1 MSGSQGSVVVID
13 AMSFRRARDESF
25 LAPWAKEE
33 KLDLISVMPTEVH
46 GALGENINC
55 RMLIYDIGGV
65 SASSHEILLDIHVLR
80 TLFPAAAVVIFSD
93 NEGFDSIIAALNAG
107 ARGYLG
113 NSMPPDLAL
122 QALSFLLRG
131 GTYFPP
137 AAIMAS
143 RPSGKSGISGY
154 RRSTSEETAADGDLE
169 QSNRIASSVVES
181 SASQQQAAISYE
193 KLAQVTP
200 GCQQHFESSS
210 EDLIETPGSNNE
222 IKAAF
227 SHPLMSDR
235 QRAVLLCLCQGDPN
249 KVIGRKLGMTETTV
263 KVHVR
268 EIMRKLGV
276 VNRTQVAIAVG
287 RNGLLV
293 GNGDVLLAG
302 QDAPALLPPRQ
313 PNC

>member
-33 KLDLISVMPTEVH
+33 KLDLISVMPSEVH
-46 GALGENINC
+46 STLGEDISC
-55 RMLIYDIGGV
+55 RMLIYDIGGA
-65 SASSHEILLDIHVLR
+65 SASSHEILLEIHVLR
-80 TLFPAAAVVIFSD
+80 TLFPAAALVIFSD
-93 NEGFDSIIAALNAG
+93 NEGLDSIIAALNAG

-113 NSMPPDLAL
+113 NSMTPDLAL

-143 RPSGKSGISGY
+143 LPGGKPGC
-154 RRSTSEETAADGDLE
+154 RKSEETAADGDLE
-169 QSNRIASSVVES
+169 QPAG
-181 SASQQQAAISYE
+181 QQPAISYD
-193 KLAQVTP
+193 KLAQVTS
-200 GCQQHFESSS
+200 GCEDHFGTSS
-210 EDLIETPGSNNE
+210 EDLIERPGSNNG
-222 IKAAF
+222 IKTAF
-227 SHPLMSDR
+227 SQPLMTDR
-235 QRAVLLCLCQGDPN
+235 QRAVLLCLCEGDPN

-276 VNRTQVAIAVG
+276 VNRTQVAIVVG

-293 GNGDVLLAG
+293 GNGDAMLAG
-302 QDAPALLPPRQ
+302 QGQDVPALAPPRQ
-313 PNC
+313 PISETH

>member
-25 LAPWAKEE
+25 LAPWATKEN
-33 KLDLISVMPTEVH
+33 LDLISVMPAEVH
-46 GALGENINC
+46 SKLGESINC
-55 RMLIYDIGGV
+55 QMLIYDIGGA
-65 SASSHEILLDIHVLR
+65 SASSHENLLEIHVLR
-80 TLFPAAAVVIFSD
+80 TLFPAAALVVFSD
-93 NEGFDSIIAALNAG
+93 DEGLDSIFAALNAG

-137 AAIMAS
+137 AAIMAC
-143 RPSGKSGISGY
+143 RPDGKPAHSGCA
-154 RRSTSEETAADGDLE
+154 RSASEETAADDDLE
-169 QSNRIASSVVES
+169 
-181 SASQQQAAISYE
+181 
-193 KLAQVTP
+193 
-200 GCQQHFESSS
+200 H
-210 EDLIETPGSNNE
+210 LIEPPGSNNE
-222 IKAAF
+222 IKTAF
-227 SHPLMSDR
+227 PHPSMTDR

-276 VNRTQVAIAVG
+276 INRTQVAIAVG
-287 RNGLLV
+287 RNGLF

-302 QDAPALLPPRQ
+302 QDVPALTSPSSATELLK
-313 PNC
+313 NH

>member
-33 KLDLISVMPTEVH
+33 KLDLISVMPSEVH
-46 GALGENINC
+46 STLGESICC
-55 RMLIYDIGGV
+55 RMLIYDIGGA
-65 SASSHEILLDIHVLR
+65 SASSHEILLEIHVLR
-80 TLFPAAAVVIFSD
+80 TLFPAAALVIFSD
-93 NEGFDSIIAALNAG
+93 NEGLDSIIAALNAG

-113 NSMPPDLAL
+113 NSMTPDLAL

-137 AAIMAS
+137 AAIMESSPGVRPAQLGS
-143 RPSGKSGISGY
+143 RRNP
-154 RRSTSEETAADGDLE
+154 TEEAADAD
-169 QSNRIASSVVES
+169 SD
-181 SASQQQAAISYE
+181 QQQAAISYE
-193 KLAQVTP
+193 KLAQVTS
-200 GCQQHFESSS
+200 GCQDHFGASP
-210 EDLIETPGSNNE
+210 EDLVERPVSSNG
-222 IKAAF
+222 IKAGF
-227 SHPLMSDR
+227 SQPLMTDR
-235 QRAVLLCLCQGDPN
+235 QRAVLLCLCEGDPN

-276 VNRTQVAIAVG
+276 VNRTQVAIVVG

-293 GNGDVLLAG
+293 GNGDVVLAD
-302 QDAPALLPPRQ
+302 QDVPALAPPRL
-313 PNC
+313 PNF

>member
-13 AMSFRRARDESF
+13 ALSFRRARDEFF
-25 LAPWAKEE
+25 LAPWATEE
-33 KLDLISVMPTEVH
+33 KLDLISIMPTEVH
-46 GALGENINC
+46 GTLCENINC
-55 RMLIYDIGGV
+55 RMLIYDIGGA
-65 SASSHEILLDIHVLR
+65 SASGREILLEIHVLL
-80 TLFPAAAVVIFSD
+80 TVFPAAALAIFSD
-93 NEGFDSIIAALNAG
+93 DERPESIIAALNAG

-122 QALSFLLRG
+122 QALSFVLRG

-137 AAIMAS
+137 AAIVAS
-143 RPSGKSGISGY
+143 RPDGEPPYSGC
-154 RRSTSEETAADGDLE
+154 RRSASEETAYGDLE
-169 QSNRIASSVVES
+169 PNRISSSVVEA
-181 SASQQQAAISYE
+181 SAGQQPACAPYE
-193 KLAQVTP
+193 KSTEVTS
-200 GCQQHFESSS
+200 GCQDHFGTSS

-227 SHPLMSDR
+227 LHPLMTDR

-276 VNRTQVAIAVG
+276 VNRTQAAIAVG
-287 RNGLLV
+287 RNGSV
-293 GNGDVLLAG
+293 GNGDVLLAD
-302 QDAPALLPPRQ
+302 QDAPELPPFRLRLLA
-313 PNC
+313 P

>member
-1 MSGSQGSVVVID
+1 MSGSRGSVVVID
-13 AMSFRRARDESF
+13 AMSFRRARDEFF
-25 LAPWAKEE
+25 LAPWATEE

-46 GALGENINC
+46 STLGENLNC

-65 SASSHEILLDIHVLR
+65 PASNHEILLEIHVLR
-80 TLFPAAAVVIFSD
+80 TLFPAAALVIFSD
-93 NEGFDSIIAALNAG
+93 NEGPESIVAALNAG

-137 AAIMAS
+137 TAIMAG
-143 RPSGKSGISGY
+143 RSGSSPAHLD
-154 RRSTSEETAADGDLE
+154 RRSASKQAADGELE
-169 QSNRIASSVVES
+169 HLNTISSSVVES
-181 SASQQQAAISYE
+181 ADQHQASLQCATSAQDHLGTS
-193 KLAQVTP
+193 
-200 GCQQHFESSS
+200 F
-210 EDLIETPGSNNE
+210 EDLIEMPGSTNV

-227 SHPLMSDR
+227 RHPLMTDR

-287 RNGLLV
+287 RNGLV
-293 GNGDVLLAG
+293 GNSDVLLA
-302 QDAPALLPPRQ
+302 APDTPSLPFPRQ
-313 PNC
+313 PNS

>member
-25 LAPWAKEE
+25 LAPWASEE

-46 GALGENINC
+46 NALGENINC

-65 SASSHEILLDIHVLR
+65 SASSHEILVDIHVLR
-80 TLFPAAAVVIFSD
+80 TLFPAAALVIFSD
-93 NEGFDSIIAALNAG
+93 NEGVDSIIAAVNAG

-143 RPSGKSGISGY
+143 RPGGKSAHSDY
-154 RRSTSEETAADGDLE
+154 RRGASEEVTDGDLE
-169 QSNRIASSVVES
+169 PSNRISSSVIE
-181 SASQQQAAISYE
+181 AGQQQTAIPYE
-193 KLAQVTP
+193 KSAQVTS
-200 GCQQHFESSS
+200 GCQDHFGASS
-210 EDLIETPGSNNE
+210 EDLIETPGPNNE

-227 SHPLMSDR
+227 PRPLMTDR

-287 RNGLLV
+287 RNGLF
-293 GNGDVLLAG
+293 GNGDVMLAG
-302 QDAPALLPPRQ
+302 PDTPVVPFPRQ
-313 PNC
+313 QNS

>member
-80 TLFPAAAVVIFSD
+80 TLFPAAALVIFSD

-143 RPSGKSGISGY
+143 RPSGKSAHSGY
-154 RRSTSEETAADGDLE
+154 RRSTSEETAADADLE
-169 QSNRIASSVVES
+169 QSNNRISSSIVES
-181 SASQQQAAISYE
+181 SADRQQAAISYE
-193 KLAQVTP
+193 KLSQVTP
-200 GCQQHFESSS
+200 GCQHHFATSS

-227 SHPLMSDR
+227 SQPLMSDR

-287 RNGLLV
+287 RNGLQV
-293 GNGDVLLAG
+293 GSGDVLLA
-302 QDAPALLPPRQ
+302 DAPALLPPRQ

>member
-13 AMSFRRARDESF
+13 AMSFRRARDEFF
-25 LAPWAKEE
+25 LAPWATEE

-46 GALGENINC
+46 STLGDNTNC

-65 SASSHEILLDIHVLR
+65 PASSHEILLEIHVLR
-80 TLFPAAAVVIFSD
+80 TLFPAAALVIFSD
-93 NEGFDSIIAALNAG
+93 DEGPDSIIAALNAG

-137 AAIMAS
+137 TAIMAG
-143 RPSGKSGISGY
+143 RSGGSPAHLD
-154 RRSTSEETAADGDLE
+154 RRSASKEAAGDLE
-169 QSNRIASSVVES
+169 HLNTISSSIGESANQHQASLP
-181 SASQQQAAISYE
+181 YE
-193 KLAQVTP
+193 KSPQVTS
-200 GCQQHFESSS
+200 GLQEHFGAPS
-210 EDLIETPGSNNE
+210 EDPIEMPDSSNV

-227 SHPLMSDR
+227 RHPLMTDR

-287 RNGLLV
+287 RNGLV
-293 GNGDVLLAG
+293 GNSDVLLAG
-302 QDAPALLPPRQ
+302 PDTPTLPFPRQ
-313 PNC
+313 PNS

>member
-80 TLFPAAAVVIFSD
+80 TLFPAAALVIFSD

-143 RPSGKSGISGY
+143 RPSGKSVHSGY
-154 RRSTSEETAADGDLE
+154 RRSASEETAADGNAE
-169 QSNRIASSVVES
+169 QSNRISSSVVEP
-181 SASQQQAAISYE
+181 SAGPQQAAISYE
-193 KLAQVTP
+193 KLVP
-200 GCQQHFESSS
+200 GCQPQFETSS

-276 VNRTQVAIAVG
+276 VNRTQVAIAVS

-293 GNGDVLLAG
+293 GNGDVVLAG

>member
-33 KLDLISVMPTEVH
+33 KLNLISVMPSEVH
-46 GALGENINC
+46 STLGEDIGC
-55 RMLIYDIGGV
+55 RMLIYDIGGAL
-65 SASSHEILLDIHVLR
+65 ASSHEILLEIHVLR
-80 TLFPAAAVVIFSD
+80 TLFPAAALVIFSD
-93 NEGFDSIIAALNAG
+93 NEGLDSIIAALNAG

-113 NSMPPDLAL
+113 NSMTPDLAL

-143 RPSGKSGISGY
+143 LPGGKPGC
-154 RRSTSEETAADGDLE
+154 RKSEEPATDGDLE
-169 QSNRIASSVVES
+169 PAG
-181 SASQQQAAISYE
+181 QQQPAISYE
-193 KLAQVTP
+193 KLAQVTSSCEDQF
-200 GCQQHFESSS
+200 GASS
-210 EDLIETPGSNNE
+210 EDLIERPGSNNG

-227 SHPLMSDR
+227 SQQLMTDR
-235 QRAVLLCLCQGDPN
+235 QRAVLLCLCEGDPN

-276 VNRTQVAIAVG
+276 VNRTQVAIVVG

-293 GNGDVLLAG
+293 GNGDVVLAG
-302 QDAPALLPPRQ
+302 QGQGQDVPALAPPRQ
-313 PNC
+313 PISETH

>member
-33 KLDLISVMPTEVH
+33 KLDLISVMPSEVH
-46 GALGENINC
+46 STLGEDIGC
-55 RMLIYDIGGV
+55 RMLIYDIGGA
-65 SASSHEILLDIHVLR
+65 SASSHEILLEIHVLR
-80 TLFPAAAVVIFSD
+80 TLFPAAALVIFSD
-93 NEGFDSIIAALNAG
+93 NEGLDSIIAALNAG

-113 NSMPPDLAL
+113 NSMTPDLAL

-143 RPSGKSGISGY
+143 LPGGKPGC
-154 RRSTSEETAADGDLE
+154 RKSEETTDGDLE
-169 QSNRIASSVVES
+169 QPAG
-181 SASQQQAAISYE
+181 QQPAISYD
-193 KLAQVTP
+193 KLAQATS
-200 GCQQHFESSS
+200 GCEDHFGTSS
-210 EDLIETPGSNNE
+210 EDLIERPGSNNG
-222 IKAAF
+222 IKTAF
-227 SHPLMSDR
+227 SQPLMTDR
-235 QRAVLLCLCQGDPN
+235 QRAVLLCLCEGDPN

-276 VNRTQVAIAVG
+276 VNRTQVAIVVG

-293 GNGDVLLAG
+293 GNGDAMLAG
-302 QDAPALLPPRQ
+302 QGQDVPALAPPRQ
-313 PNC
+313 PISETH

>member
-33 KLDLISVMPTEVH
+33 KLDLISVMPSEVH
-46 GALGENINC
+46 STLGEDISC
-55 RMLIYDIGGV
+55 RMLIYDIGGA
-65 SASSHEILLDIHVLR
+65 SASSHEILLEIHVLR
-80 TLFPAAAVVIFSD
+80 TLFPAAALVIFSD
-93 NEGFDSIIAALNAG
+93 NEGLDSIIAALNAG

-113 NSMPPDLAL
+113 NSMTPDLAL

-143 RPSGKSGISGY
+143 LPGGKPGC
-154 RRSTSEETAADGDLE
+154 RKSEETAADGDLE
-169 QSNRIASSVVES
+169 QPAG
-181 SASQQQAAISYE
+181 QQPAISYD
-193 KLAQVTP
+193 KLAQVTS
-200 GCQQHFESSS
+200 GCDDHFGTSS
-210 EDLIETPGSNNE
+210 EELLERPGSNNG
-222 IKAAF
+222 KGAF
-227 SHPLMSDR
+227 AQPLMTDR
-235 QRAVLLCLCQGDPN
+235 QRAVLLCLCEGDPN

-276 VNRTQVAIAVG
+276 INRTQVAIAVG
-287 RNGLLV
+287 RNGLF

-302 QDAPALLPPRQ
+302 QDVPALTSPSSATELLK
-313 PNC
+313 NH

>member
-1 MSGSQGSVVVID
+1 MSGSRGSVVVID
-13 AMSFRRARDESF
+13 AMSFRRARDEFF
-25 LAPWAKEE
+25 LAPWATEE

-46 GALGENINC
+46 STLGENLNC

-65 SASSHEILLDIHVLR
+65 PASNHEILLEIHVLR
-80 TLFPAAAVVIFSD
+80 TLFPAAALVIFSD
-93 NEGFDSIIAALNAG
+93 NEGPESIVAALNAG

-137 AAIMAS
+137 AAIMAG
-143 RPSGKSGISGY
+143 RSGSSPAHLD
-154 RRSTSEETAADGDLE
+154 RRSASKQAADGELE
-169 QSNRIASSVVES
+169 HLNTISSSVVES
-181 SASQQQAAISYE
+181 ADQHQASLQCATSAQDHLGTS
-193 KLAQVTP
+193 
-200 GCQQHFESSS
+200 F
-210 EDLIETPGSNNE
+210 EDLIEMPGSTNV

-227 SHPLMSDR
+227 RHPLMTDR

-287 RNGLLV
+287 RNGLV
-293 GNGDVLLAG
+293 GNSDVLLA
-302 QDAPALLPPRQ
+302 APDTPSLPFPRQ
-313 PNC
+313 PNS

>member
-25 LAPWAKEE
+25 LAPWATREN
-33 KLDLISVMPTEVH
+33 LDLISVMPAEVH
-46 GALGENINC
+46 SKLGERINC
-55 RMLIYDIGGV
+55 QMLIFAIGGA
-65 SASSHEILLDIHVLR
+65 SASSHENLLEIHVLR
-80 TLFPAAAVVIFSD
+80 TLFPSAALVVFSD
-93 NEGFDSIIAALNAG
+93 DEGLDSIFAALNAG
-107 ARGYLG
+107 ARGDLG

-143 RPSGKSGISGY
+143 LPGGKPGC
-154 RRSTSEETAADGDLE
+154 RKSEETAADGDLE
-169 QSNRIASSVVES
+169 QPAG
-181 SASQQQAAISYE
+181 QQQPAISYD
-193 KLAQVTP
+193 KLVTS
-200 GCQQHFESSS
+200 GCEDHFGTSS
-210 EDLIETPGSNNE
+210 EDLIERPGSNNG
-222 IKAAF
+222 IKTAF
-227 SHPLMSDR
+227 SQPLMTDR
-235 QRAVLLCLCQGDPN
+235 QRAVVLCLCEGDPN

-276 VNRTQVAIAVG
+276 VNRTQVAIVVG

-293 GNGDVLLAG
+293 GNGDAVLAG
-302 QDAPALLPPRQ
+302 QGQAVPALAPPRQ
-313 PNC
+313 PISETH

>member
-13 AMSFRRARDESF
+13 AMSFRRARDEFF
-25 LAPWAKEE
+25 LAPWATEE

-46 GALGENINC
+46 STLGENTNC

-65 SASSHEILLDIHVLR
+65 PASSHEILLEIHVLR
-80 TLFPAAAVVIFSD
+80 TLFPAAALVIFSD
-93 NEGFDSIIAALNAG
+93 DEGPDSIIAALNAG

-137 AAIMAS
+137 TAIMAGRS
-143 RPSGKSGISGY
+143 ASSPAHLD
-154 RRSTSEETAADGDLE
+154 RRSASKEAAADSDLE
-169 QSNRIASSVVES
+169 HLNTISSSIVES
-181 SASQQQAAISYE
+181 ANQHQASLPYQKSP
-193 KLAQVTP
+193 QVTS
-200 GCQQHFESSS
+200 GLQEHFGAPS
-210 EDLIETPGSNNE
+210 EDPIEMPDSSNV

-227 SHPLMSDR
+227 RHPLMTDR

-287 RNGLLV
+287 RNGLV
-293 GNGDVLLAG
+293 GNSDVLLAG
-302 QDAPALLPPRQ
+302 PDTPTLPFPRQ
-313 PNC
+313 PNS

>member
-80 TLFPAAAVVIFSD
+80 TLFPAAALVIFSD

-143 RPSGKSGISGY
+143 RPGGKSAHSGY
-154 RRSTSEETAADGDLE
+154 RRSASEETATGGDLE
-169 QSNRIASSVVES
+169 SNRISSSVGES
-181 SASQQQAAISYE
+181 PVSQPQAAISYE
-193 KLAQVTP
+193 KLTQVTP
-200 GCQQHFESSS
+200 GCQPHFETSS
-210 EDLIETPGSNNE
+210 EDLIETSGSNNE

-302 QDAPALLPPRQ
+302 QDAPALLSPRQ

>member
-13 AMSFRRARDESF
+13 AMSFRRARDEFF
-25 LAPWAKEE
+25 LAPWATEE
-33 KLDLISVMPTEVH
+33 KLDLISIMPTEVH
-46 GALGENINC
+46 STLGENINC
-55 RMLIYDIGGV
+55 RVLIYDIGGV
-65 SASSHEILLDIHVLR
+65 SASSHEILLEIHVLR
-80 TLFPAAAVVIFSD
+80 TLFPAAALVIFSD
-93 NEGFDSIIAALNAG
+93 NEGPESVIAAFNAG

-143 RPSGKSGISGY
+143 RPGGKPAHLDC
-154 RRSTSEETAADGDLE
+154 RNETAADGDLE
-169 QSNRIASSVVES
+169 QPNMISSSVVES
-181 SASQQQAAISYE
+181 SAAQQQTSLLCD
-193 KLAQVTP
+193 KSAQVTS
-200 GCQQHFESSS
+200 GCQDHFGTSSG
-210 EDLIETPGSNNE
+210 DLFEMPGSSNE
-222 IKAAF
+222 IKTAF
-227 SHPLMSDR
+227 PQPLTDR

-287 RNGLLV
+287 RNGLF
-293 GNGDVLLAG
+293 GNGDVMLTG
-302 QDAPALLPPRQ
+302 PDTPALPSPRE
-313 PNC
+313 PKTH

>member
-13 AMSFRRARDESF
+13 AMSFRRARDEFF
-25 LAPWAKEE
+25 LAPWATEE

-46 GALGENINC
+46 STLGENVNC

-65 SASSHEILLDIHVLR
+65 PASSHEILLEIHVLR
-80 TLFPAAAVVIFSD
+80 TLFPAAALVIFSD
-93 NEGFDSIIAALNAG
+93 DEGPDSIIAALNAG

-137 AAIMAS
+137 TAIMAGRS
-143 RPSGKSGISGY
+143 SGSPAHLD
-154 RRSTSEETAADGDLE
+154 RRSASKEATADGDLE
-169 QSNRIASSVVES
+169 HLNTISSSQASLP
-181 SASQQQAAISYE
+181 YE
-193 KLAQVTP
+193 KSPQVTS
-200 GCQQHFESSS
+200 GLQEHFGAPS
-210 EDLIETPGSNNE
+210 EDPIEMPDSSNV

-227 SHPLMSDR
+227 RHPLMTDR
-235 QRAVLLCLCQGDPN
+235 QRAVLLYLCQGDPN

-287 RNGLLV
+287 RNGLV
-293 GNGDVLLAG
+293 GNSDVLLAG
-302 QDAPALLPPRQ
+302 PDTPTLPFPRQ
-313 PNC
+313 PNS

>member
-1 MSGSQGSVVVID
+1 MSGSRGSVVVID
-13 AMSFRRARDESF
+13 AMSFRRARDEFF
-25 LAPWAKEE
+25 LAPWATEE

-46 GALGENINC
+46 STLGENLNC

-65 SASSHEILLDIHVLR
+65 PASNHEILLEIHVLR
-80 TLFPAAAVVIFSD
+80 TLFPAAALVIFSD
-93 NEGFDSIIAALNAG
+93 NEGPESIVAALNAG

-137 AAIMAS
+137 AAIMAG
-143 RPSGKSGISGY
+143 RSGSSPAHLD
-154 RRSTSEETAADGDLE
+154 RRSASKQAADGELE
-169 QSNRIASSVVES
+169 HLNTISSSVVES
-181 SASQQQAAISYE
+181 ADQHQASLQCETSAQDHLGTS
-193 KLAQVTP
+193 
-200 GCQQHFESSS
+200 F
-210 EDLIETPGSNNE
+210 EDLIEMPGSTNV

-227 SHPLMSDR
+227 RHPLMTDR

-287 RNGLLV
+287 RNGLV
-293 GNGDVLLAG
+293 GNSDVLLA
-302 QDAPALLPPRQ
+302 APDTPSLPFPRQ
-313 PNC
+313 PNS